1 MWNISGAA
9 GYEGPSISLLKLQK
23 STWHTEAEPPVSTIV
38 FLFIILL
45 KNIYIFFNLF
55 IYLFLFILF
64 KFLYLF
70 IYFFILF
77 YYFFIYLY
85 IYFISFYFIIF
96 YYYYYCVFFV
106 FFCLMSVL
114 REVTDFY

>member
-45 KNIYIFFNLF
+45 FKKKKKIFFF
-55 IYLFLFILF
+55 T
-64 KFLYLF
+64 
-70 IYFFILF
+70 FFFQLIN
-77 YYFFIYLY
+77 
-85 IYFISFYFIIF
+85 
-96 YYYYYCVFFV
+96 
-106 FFCLMSVL
+106 
-114 REVTDFY
+114 